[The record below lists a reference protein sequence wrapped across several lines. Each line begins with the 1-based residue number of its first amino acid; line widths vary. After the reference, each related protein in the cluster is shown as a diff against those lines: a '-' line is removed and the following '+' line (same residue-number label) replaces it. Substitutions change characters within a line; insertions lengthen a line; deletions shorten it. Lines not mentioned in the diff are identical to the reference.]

1 MDLLDKARAFT
12 KMKLNHMSTSD
23 RVSASR
29 TAKELV
35 LQINEIYKVNQDPE
49 LMLLMKE
56 ITVIKQ
62 KIEKR
67 LN

>member
-1 MDLLDKARAFT
+1 MELLERANNFT

-35 LQINEIYKVNQDPE
+35 LNINELYKVNNDPE
-49 LMLLMKE
+49 LMKLMKE
-56 ITVIKQ
+56 ITAIKQ
-62 KIEKR
+62 KIEKK
-67 LN
+67 LK